1 MKGNI
6 GIYLACSIVIA
17 CVFQYMPMSQ
27 SLIGLKPNFLLL
39 NTLGWIIFVPKRFG
53 VGFSAIM
60 GLIYD
65 LISGSLIGIN
75 IISFTL
81 VSAVPVYLIGWLS
94 YFSLKQR
101 CLFIL
106 VTIVFFET
114 LSSFLY
120 FFFDIPTNLLQSF
133 FVSIT
138 SVCVWPIF
146 DVCIRKIPIKRPTQH
161 SQF

>member
-1 MKGNI
+1 MNSNV
-6 GIYLACSIVIA
+6 GIYLTCSIVIA
-17 CVFQYMPMSQ
+17 GIFQYMPMSQ
-27 SLIGLKPNFLLL
+27 SLMVLKPNFLLL

-53 VGFSAIM
+53 IGFSAIM

-65 LISGSLIGIN
+65 LSSGSLIGIN

-114 LSSFLY
+114 LNSLLY
-120 FFFDIPTNLLQSF
+120 FFFDIPTNLVQIF

-146 DVCIRKIPIKRPTQH
+146 DVCIRNMRTNRPTQH

>member
-1 MKGNI
+1 MNSNI
-6 GIYLACSIVIA
+6 GIYLSCSIAIA
-17 CVFQYMPMSQ
+17 CIFQYMPMSQ
-27 SLIGLKPNFLLL
+27 SLIVLKPNFLLL

-65 LISGSLIGIN
+65 LISGSLLGIN

-120 FFFDIPTNLLQSF
+120 FFFDIPTNLAQIF
-133 FVSIT
+133 FVSLT

>member
-1 MKGNI
+1 MNSNI
-6 GIYLACSIVIA
+6 GIYLTCSIVIA
-17 CVFQYMPMSQ
+17 GIFQYMPMSQ

-39 NTLGWIIFVPKRFG
+39 NTLGWIIFEPKRFG
-53 VGFSAIM
+53 IGFSAIM

-81 VSAVPVYLIGWLS
+81 LSAVPVYLIGWMS
-94 YFSLKQR
+94 YFSLKQS

-106 VTIVFFET
+106 VTIVFFEAF
-114 LSSFLY
+114 SSFLY
-120 FFFDIPTNLLQSF
+120 SLFDIPTNLVQIF

-146 DVCIRKIPIKRPTQH
+146 DVCIRKMRTNRSTQH

>member
-1 MKGNI
+1 MNSNI
-6 GIYLACSIVIA
+6 GIYLSCSIAIA
-17 CVFQYMPMSQ
+17 CIFQYMPMSQ
-27 SLIGLKPNFLLL
+27 SLIVLKPNFLLL

-65 LISGSLIGIN
+65 LISGSLLGIN

-120 FFFDIPTNLLQSF
+120 FFFDIPTNLLQIF

-146 DVCIRKIPIKRPTQH
+146 EVCILSLIHI
-161 SQF
+161 

>member
-1 MKGNI
+1 MNSNI
-6 GIYLACSIVIA
+6 DIYLACSIVIA
-17 CVFQYMPMSQ
+17 CIFQYMPMSQ
-27 SLIGLKPNFLLL
+27 NLIGLKPNFLLL
-39 NTLGWIIFVPKRFG
+39 NTLGWIIFEPKRFG
-53 VGFSAIM
+53 IGFSAIM

-81 VSAVPVYLIGWLS
+81 VSAVPVHLIGWLS

-106 VTIVFFET
+106 VTILFFEAF
-114 LSSFLY
+114 SGFVYS
-120 FFFDIPTNLLQSF
+120 FFDIPTNLIQVF

-138 SVCVWPIF
+138 SACVWPIF
-146 DVCIRKIPIKRPTQH
+146 DVCIREIPINRPTQH

>member
-1 MKGNI
+1 MNSNI
-6 GIYLACSIVIA
+6 GIYLSCSVVIA
-17 CVFQYMPMSQ
+17 CIFHYMPMSQ

-39 NTLGWIIFVPKRFG
+39 NTLGWIIFEPKRFG
-53 VGFSAIM
+53 IGFSAIM

-106 VTIVFFET
+106 VTIVFFEAF
-114 LSSFLY
+114 SSFLY
-120 FFFDIPTNLLQSF
+120 SLFDIPTNLAQIF

-146 DVCIRKIPIKRPTQH
+146 DVCIRKMRTSRPTQH

>member
-39 NTLGWIIFVPKRFG
+39 NSLGWIIFVPKRFG

-65 LISGSLIGIN
+65 LISG
-75 IISFTL
+75 
-81 VSAVPVYLIGWLS
+81 
-94 YFSLKQR
+94 
-101 CLFIL
+101 CL
-106 VTIVFFET
+106 
-114 LSSFLY
+114 LY
-120 FFFDIPTNLLQSF
+120 
-133 FVSIT
+133 T
-138 SVCVWPIF
+138 S
-146 DVCIRKIPIKRPTQH
+146 DAADE
-161 SQF
+161 

>member
-1 MKGNI
+1 MNSNI
-6 GIYLACSIVIA
+6 GIYLSCSIIIA
-17 CVFQYMPMSQ
+17 CIFQFMPMSQ

-39 NTLGWIIFVPKRFG
+39 NTLGWIIFEPKRFG
-53 VGFSAIM
+53 IGFSAIM

-106 VTIVFFET
+106 VTIVFFEA
-114 LSSFLY
+114 LSSLLY
-120 FFFDIPTNLLQSF
+120 SFFDIPTNLVQIFL
-133 FVSIT
+133 VSIT
-138 SVCVWPIF
+138 SVCMWPIF
-146 DVCIRKIPIKRPTQH
+146 DLCIRKMPTNRPTQH